1 MRTLILSVVFL
12 SSISCSFS
20 QLIYSESEIQKTAL
34 LVKNIPK
41 ATQRNTASLIS
52 EINKIGKTERIKT
65 LSIYE
70 WITHNISYDTKALVK
85 NEIKQQSAGEVI
97 KSQTAVCSGFAAVFK
112 ELATGLGLE
121 CEFIEGY
128 AKGFGYETGT
138 IIEEPNHV
146 WNKVKIDGIWYLVDA
161 TWGAGSV
168 SNDASGNLTFNTEP
182 NMDWFILDPLV
193 SIYSHFP
200 MESKNQ
206 LIETP
211 LTKVLF
217 DKLPNLDPIYFS
229 SGFLNSIE
237 TMAVYKKSSTFL
249 PPKLYN
255 LNIPLKINEAPKT
268 IKLSKKDSLHFE
280 IQSSEI
286 KKLYLTIDDV
296 VFGEFKKNG
305 DVFTYHGA
313 PYKSGLLEIIADL
326 QVEERLVLLEY
337 NP

>member
-1 MRTLILSVVFL
+1 MRSLVLSIFCL
-12 SSISCSFS
+12 TSFSYCFS
-20 QLIYSESEIQKTAL
+20 QLKFTESEVQKIAL

-41 ATQRNTASLIS
+41 SAQHNSNSLVS
-52 EINKIGKTERIKT
+52 EINKMGKTELIKT
-65 LSIYE
+65 LATYE
-70 WITHNISYDTKALVK
+70 WITHSIAYDTKALVK
-85 NEIKQQSAGEVI
+85 NDVQARSADEVI
-97 KSQTAVCSGFAAVFK
+97 KSQTAVCSGYATVFK
-112 ELATGLGLE
+112 ALATGLGLE
-121 CEFIEGY
+121 CELIEGY
-128 AKGFGYETGT
+128 AKGYGYETGT

-146 WNKVKIDGIWYLVDA
+146 WNKVKIDGIWYLIDA

-168 SNDASGNLTFNTEP
+168 SNDASGKLSFNAAP

-200 MESKNQ
+200 VESKNQ
-206 LIETP
+206 LIEAP

-229 SGFLNSIE
+229 SGFLNSTE

-296 VFGEFKKNG
+296 VLGELKKNG

>member
-1 MRTLILSVVFL
+1 MRTLVLSIVFFT
-12 SSISCSFS
+12 SISYGFS
-20 QLIYSESEIQKTAL
+20 QLIYTESEIQKTAL

-41 ATQRNTASLIS
+41 AAQHNTASLVI
-52 EINKIGKTERIKT
+52 EINKIGKTELIKT
-65 LSIYE
+65 IAIYE
-70 WITHNISYDTKALVK
+70 WITHAISYDTKAFMK
-85 NEIKQQSAGEVI
+85 NDIQARSADEVI
-97 KSQTAVCSGFAAVFK
+97 KSQTAVCSGYATVFK
-112 ELATGLGLE
+112 NLATGLGLE
-121 CEFIEGY
+121 CELIEGY
-128 AKGFGYETGT
+128 AKGYGYETGT
-138 IIEEPNHV
+138 IFEEPDHA
-146 WNKVKIDGIWYLVDA
+146 WNKVKINGVWYLIDA

-168 SNDASGNLTFNTEP
+168 NEDASGKLIFNAEP
-182 NMDWFILDPLV
+182 NMDWFLLDPLV
-193 SIYSHFP
+193 AIYSHFP
-200 MESKNQ
+200 VESKNQ

-217 DKLPNLDPIYFS
+217 EKLPNLNPSYFS
-229 SGFLNSIE
+229 SGFLNSTE

-255 LNIPLKINEAPKT
+255 LNIPLKITEAPKT
-268 IKLSKKDSLHFE
+268 NKLSKKDSLHFE

-296 VFGEFKKNG
+296 VLGEFKKTG

-313 PYKSGLLEIIADL
+313 PFKSGLLEIIADL

>member
-1 MRTLILSVVFL
+1 MRTLVLSIVFF
-12 SSISCSFS
+12 SSISYGFS
-20 QLIYSESEIQKTAL
+20 QLIYTESEIQKTAL

-41 ATQRNTASLIS
+41 AAQHNTASLVI
-52 EINKIGKTERIKT
+52 EINKIGKTELIKT
-65 LSIYE
+65 IAIYE
-70 WITHNISYDTKALVK
+70 WITHNISYDTKAFVK
-85 NEIKQQSAGEVI
+85 NDIKQQSADEVI
-97 KSQTAVCSGFAAVFK
+97 KSQTAVCSGYATVFK

-121 CEFIEGY
+121 CEIIEGY
-128 AKGFGYETGT
+128 AKGYGFETGT

-146 WNKVKIDGIWYLVDA
+146 WNKVKIDGMWYLIDA

-168 SNDASGNLTFNTEP
+168 SEASGKLIFISAPNL
-182 NMDWFILDPLV
+182 DWFILDPLV

-200 MESKNQ
+200 VESKNQ

-229 SGFLNSIE
+229 SGFLNSTE

-296 VFGEFKKNG
+296 VLGELKKNG